1 MPAISFATSSSAKS
15 KSEASYNYSKTYN
28 TMKQILKQVAGLRKV
43 AATIPAKGKR
53 HQILNKCDRIELQV
67 LRRLRKEAQL

>member
-1 MPAISFATSSSAKS
+1 
-15 KSEASYNYSKTYN
+15 
-28 TMKQILKQVAGLRKV
+28 MKQILKQVAVLRKV